1 MSEGKGIDVR
11 CPRCFSRMIYYRARK
26 QEFQCRFCGN
36 VFKVPAVWP
45 RGARSE
51 LVQEGGEAR
60 VQGEGPPR

>member
-45 RGARSE
+45 RRGK
-51 LVQEGGEAR
+51 QGGEGD
-60 VQGEGPPR
+60 VHTDH

>member
-45 RGARSE
+45 RKA
-51 LVQEGGEAR
+51 
-60 VQGEGPPR
+60 